1 MGLRHERH
9 IRAVGALSLAALL
22 AGCGGGAPYVLSD
35 YRLHQKGMVEVCY
48 DGKSAPQDQALTPQ
62 KQALKLADGICS
74 QYDRMAT
81 LQLVQENQCNWTT
94 PDIALYYCVAR
105 PGEHPRPL
113 VPQKAPL
120 RGGLSGNQNSGS
132 N

>member
-1 MGLRHERH
+1 MGLRRMQYFKP
-9 IRAVGALSLAALL
+9 GGGLLLAALL

-35 YRLHQKGMVEVCY
+35 YRLHQQGMVEVCY
-48 DGKSAPQDQALTPQ
+48 DDKSTSAEQT
-62 KQALKLADGICS
+62 LKLASDICK

-81 LQLVQENQCNWTT
+81 LQLVQKNQCNWST

-120 RGGLSGNQNSGS
+120 RGGISGS
-132 N
+132 QNTGNN

>member
-1 MGLRHERH
+1 MGLRLKRH
-9 IRAVGALSLAALL
+9 TGAVGALSLAAWL

-48 DGKSAPQDQALTPQ
+48 DEKSTPQDRV
-62 KQALKLADGICS
+62 LKLADSICG
-74 QYDRMAT
+74 QYDRMAA
-81 LQLVQENQCNWTT
+81 LQLVQQDQCNWTT

-120 RGGLSGNQNSGS
+120 RSGLSGNQS
-132 N
+132 NINN